1 MRIAKYIRW
10 AYMVYPI
17 RFLCHNYH
25 GIAKKSE
32 VKNLLLFS
40 EKKSQTDLL
49 YYAWTQEVTTWN
61 FINEHTNTRKKWK

>member
-17 RFLCHNYH
+17 SFYVAIIMALLENEKWKIYYYLVR
-25 GIAKKSE
+25 
-32 VKNLLLFS
+32 KNHKLIYLS
-40 EKKSQTDLL
+40 CV
-49 YYAWTQEVTTWN
+49 WTQEVTMWN